1 MHHAK
6 QMTTGNVHQRRN
18 NGNKN
23 TTSRFPDYCHSSEV
37 TALLI
42 SCEVAP
48 FLDAS
53 ASAGDTGI
61 VNGSVPQ
68 REEASNGRN
77 ASCTSASVRLGQTRT
92 GHSCVVNPSKVR
104 QTDTYE

>member
-6 QMTTGNVHQRRN
+6 QMTTGNLQQRRN

-23 TTSRFPDYCHSSEV
+23 TTSRFSDYCRSSEV

-48 FLDAS
+48 LLDAS
-53 ASAGDTGI
+53 TSVGDTGI
-61 VNGSVPQ
+61 VNSGVSR
-68 REEASNGRN
+68 REEASNGPN
-77 ASCTSASVRLGQTRT
+77 ASCTSASVRLEQTRT
-92 GHSCVVNPSKVR
+92 G
-104 QTDTYE
+104 QAAL